1 MPSFANCLGLSS
13 RLLVTV
19 IVNVMKINLVAR
31 LDKPVLRILFKSFP
45 EEVVMRTSEGMK
57 KGREMRREY
66 LDTKLGAYDC
76 PHVICLFTLGYWHL
90 IVLCKN

>member
-1 MPSFANCLGLSS
+1 
-13 RLLVTV
+13 
-19 IVNVMKINLVAR
+19 
-31 LDKPVLRILFKSFP
+31 
-45 EEVVMRTSEGMK
+45 MRTSEGMK